1 MPFQVIFVLSIVFS
15 SRGYDFNLLQ
25 MLVWTKVGVSNL
37 AGEIS
42 LLTGLFLWVATI
54 PRIRRK
60 FFELFFYTHHLYIIF
75 IIFYIFHVDIS
86 FSFTMLPSFYLFLVD
101 RFLRFL
107 QSRRGVRLVS
117 SRILPCEGVELNFS
131 KGHGN

>member
-1 MPFQVIFVLSIVFS
+1 MPYFCLYIVFS
-15 SRGYDFNLLQ
+15 SRGHDFNLLQ
-25 MLVWTKVGVSNL
+25 MLKWTKVGVSNL
-37 AGEIS
+37 AGGIS
-42 LLTGLFLWVATI
+42 LVAGLFLWIATT

-60 FFELFFYTHHLYIIF
+60 FFELFLYTHHLYVIF

-107 QSRRGVRLVS
+107 QSRRGVCLVS